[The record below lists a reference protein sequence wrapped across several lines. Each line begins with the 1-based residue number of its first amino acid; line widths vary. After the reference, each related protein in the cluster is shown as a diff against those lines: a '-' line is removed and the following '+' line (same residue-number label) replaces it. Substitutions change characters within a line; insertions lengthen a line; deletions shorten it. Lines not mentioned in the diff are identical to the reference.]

1 MIFTVETMR
10 DGVAVNRTELQAETF
25 DEAAATLGPVT
36 AGLGREPASGDWTR
50 VTQFVS
56 GRTNWFRKL
65 PARLP

>member
-10 DGVAVNRTELQAETF
+10 DGVAVKRTDVQVETF

-36 AGLGREPASGDWTR
+36 AGLGRDPTSGEWIR

-56 GRTNWFRKL
+56 GRSNWFRS
-65 PARLP
+65 A